1 MTALAIIGL
10 VVGLVVLLVVIKL
23 LNETLAPLRA
33 ILADLQSAK
42 TAGMLEHGV
51 RGAEQLST
59 TRSLASSVP
68 DLALRYLN
76 KLGASGPA
84 RSYTIVTVLMSSSS
98 MRVAPER
105 ARPRQGPPDRTA
117 RAPPGCRTASAKAQA
132 CTTARAQRPRAC

>member
-1 MTALAIIGL
+1 MTVLAIIGL

-23 LNETLAPLRA
+23 LNGTLAPLRA

-42 TAGMLEHGV
+42 TATMLEHGV

-68 DLALRYLN
+68 DLALRYLS

-84 RSYTIVTVLMSSSS
+84 RSYTPAPAQPQSSTPPA
-98 MRVAPER
+98 APAYQGAPAADER
-105 ARPRQGPPDRTA
+105 TPEPPA
-117 RAPPGCRTASAKAQA
+117 WKNYS
-132 CTTARAQRPRAC
+132 

>member
-23 LNETLAPLRA
+23 LNGTLAPLRA

-76 KLGASGPA
+76 KLGSSSYRPA
-84 RSYTIVTVLMSSSS
+84 PAQPQTQSYTPAAPAPSYQGAPAADE
-98 MRVAPER
+98 RVPE
-105 ARPRQGPPDRTA
+105 PPA
-117 RAPPGCRTASAKAQA
+117 WKNYS
-132 CTTARAQRPRAC
+132 

>member
-84 RSYTIVTVLMSSSS
+84 RSYTPAPSQTQSYTPAAPAPSYQGAPAADE
-98 MRVAPER
+98 RVPE
-105 ARPRQGPPDRTA
+105 PPA
-117 RAPPGCRTASAKAQA
+117 WKNYS
-132 CTTARAQRPRAC
+132 